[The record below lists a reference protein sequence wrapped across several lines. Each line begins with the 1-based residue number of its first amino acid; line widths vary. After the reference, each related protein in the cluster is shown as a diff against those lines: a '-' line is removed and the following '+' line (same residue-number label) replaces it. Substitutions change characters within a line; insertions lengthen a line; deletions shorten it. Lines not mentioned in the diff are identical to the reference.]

1 MTSDHNA
8 PIGPWPRIERA
19 GPVHKTTEV
28 EVRSWCVHEDSDLL
42 VFEKDGKLPCHPAK
56 DGPFSSLASAVR
68 EVYSLPA
75 AHLVF
80 RLDRETSGL
89 VVFAKHEA
97 AARRLQK
104 AAERKLYRKTYLA
117 LLEGELSAP
126 ATVNRPLGRDWAS
139 PVSAKNTV
147 VAEGEGQ
154 LAITHF
160 QPLRSRT
167 ATTLA
172 AVVTETGRKHQIRAH
187 AAWLSHPLIGDK
199 IYGPDARLFLEFID
213 RGWTPALK
221 ARLRLERQALHCAR
235 IDLRLMGI
243 DLVLHSPWP
252 RDLADFCRSELGW
265 TDGGR
270 GESEGWLTSETPALR
285 L

>member
-8 PIGPWPRIERA
+8 PIGPWPRIERV
-19 GPVHKTTEV
+19 GPVHQTTAA
-28 EVRSWCVHEDSDLL
+28 EVRAWLVHEDADLL
-42 VFEKDGKLPCHPAK
+42 AFAKDGHLPCHPAK
-56 DGPFSSLASAVR
+56 DGPFSSLSSAVR
-68 EVYSLPA
+68 EVFGLPA

-104 AAERKLYRKTYLA
+104 AAERKLYRKTYLT
-117 LLEGELSAP
+117 LLEGELNAP

-154 LAITHF
+154 PAITHF
-160 QPLRSRT
+160 QPLRRG
-167 ATTLA
+167 ADMTLA

-187 AAWLSHPLIGDK
+187 AAWLGHPLIGDK
-199 IYGPDARLFLEFID
+199 IYGPDARLFLEFIE
-213 RGWTPALK
+213 RGWTPELK
-221 ARLRLERQALHCAR
+221 ARLRLERQALHCAQ
-235 IDLRLMGI
+235 IDLRPMGI

-252 RDLADFCRSELGW
+252 ADLAAFCRSDVGW
-265 TDGGR
+265 ADGGQAVQFQD
-270 GESEGWLTSETPALR
+270 TP
-285 L
+285 